1 MNLYNISNMCL
12 SARFAVSVYI
22 FSICHLIHIPLWR
35 HCLFVAEGLCAPFE
49 AESYA
54 GGSLATGR
62 SKLARQVK
70 A

>member
-1 MNLYNISNMCL
+1 MHYNY
-12 SARFAVSVYI
+12 A
-22 FSICHLIHIPLWR
+22 HLWR
-35 HCLFVAEGLCAPFE
+35 HCLLVAEGLRAPFE

-62 SKLARQVK
+62 SNLAGQVK